1 MGTDTKGTHYNGGGT
16 LEVGDHRLFE
26 DGCECGR
33 ALNSDVVETKTASEG
48 WSEDGVRAAVCQGA
62 LTRKQTLQGGGALQR
77 GDRAPLEPLAQL
89 GDALRGVGAAAVPIK
104 AAELVVAQAAK
115 GRRSVSGR

>member
-1 MGTDTKGTHYNGGGT
+1 MSTGTDTKGTHYKGGGA

-48 WSEDGVRAAVCQGA
+48 WSEDGVRTAVCQGA
-62 LTRKQTLQGGGALQR
+62 LTQKRTL
-77 GDRAPLEPLAQL
+77 
-89 GDALRGVGAAAVPIK
+89 
-104 AAELVVAQAAK
+104 
-115 GRRSVSGR
+115 